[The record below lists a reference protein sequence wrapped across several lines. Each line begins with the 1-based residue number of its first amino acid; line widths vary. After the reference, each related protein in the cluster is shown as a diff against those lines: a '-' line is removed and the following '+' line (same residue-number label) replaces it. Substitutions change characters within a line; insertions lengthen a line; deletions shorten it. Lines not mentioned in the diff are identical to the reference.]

1 GDIIIYNIETYE
13 IYEIGRIMTGLTNE
27 VMSVKVA
34 PDNSIWYVCTN
45 LNELHQI
52 VGLLMGDINSDNL
65 LSLSDILLLINHLV
79 GNYVIEQENQN
90 SADINFD
97 GVIDIF
103 DLLHVCDLIHG

>member
-1 GDIIIYNIETYE
+1 
-13 IYEIGRIMTGLTNE
+13 
-27 VMSVKVA
+27 
-34 PDNSIWYVCTN
+34 
-45 LNELHQI
+45 
-52 VGLLMGDINSDNL
+52 
-65 LSLSDILLLINHLV
+65 V